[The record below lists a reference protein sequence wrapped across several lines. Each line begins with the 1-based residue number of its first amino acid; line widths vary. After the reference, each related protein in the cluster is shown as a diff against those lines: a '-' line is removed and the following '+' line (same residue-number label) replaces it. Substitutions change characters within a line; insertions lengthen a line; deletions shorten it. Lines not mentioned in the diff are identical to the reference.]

1 MVYILKKVYQI
12 LAFNVLS
19 WKNVVKVCF
28 GHTQKCCCQKTGL
41 RLCSDD
47 SCWYSPLTS
56 PTCSQPTHV
65 PLSLAMDKTEL
76 LVVSATRRVDII
88 FRNFFATDW
97 CWALSH
103 RNLLTESGSWAAP
116 WRPLLPWHRPHL
128 HASWPPAGGN
138 PESSAMPICA
148 VSSPNA
154 VYTTYKYGE
163 KWPVGWLLKNA
174 GRFAGLGKSTRLEFS
189 RSRHRPGF
197 ACWLFC
203 RRGLAG

>member
-1 MVYILKKVYQI
+1 MFW
-12 LAFNVLS
+12 AHTEVLLS
-19 WKNVVKVCF
+19 EDLF
-28 GHTQKCCCQKTGL
+28 ETLFRRQLLIFSSHF
-41 RLCSDD
+41 SHMF
-47 SCWYSPLTS
+47 
-56 PTCSQPTHV
+56 PTH
-65 PLSLAMDKTEL
+65 PCSFEL
-76 LVVSATRRVDII
+76 GYGQNRTLGGKRHKKSRHHFSD
-88 FRNFFATDW
+88 FFATDW

-154 VYTTYKYGE
+154 VYTTYEYGE

-189 RSRHRPGF
+189 RCRHRPGF

-203 RRGLAG
+203 RRRLAG